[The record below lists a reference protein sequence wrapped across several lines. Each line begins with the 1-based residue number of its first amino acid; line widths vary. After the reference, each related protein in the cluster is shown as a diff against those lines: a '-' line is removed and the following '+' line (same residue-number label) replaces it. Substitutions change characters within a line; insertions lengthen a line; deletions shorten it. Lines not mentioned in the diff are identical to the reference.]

1 MRPSRSSRK
10 HGTGRRG
17 SRAGAIRHEGQQKQ
31 AQRELEATQRG
42 GPAAPSLRAVFA
54 WVGPLLLL
62 ASVAAG
68 VWFFVFR
75 ESASDRVD
83 RLVGEAREAMELYEY
98 GRAELLLLEA
108 IDTIPESAQLHHN
121 LGALYVRMER
131 WEDAR
136 LAFETAASLVGS
148 DPNANEVLAEEYFQ
162 LASMNIRLNRYE
174 EAELALENAIAA
186 RPTHKIL
193 HTRLIDLQ
201 LGYLGKPE
209 LADSSTSRF
218 LRLCGGTPENLRDAA
233 WIHYRRNSFK
243 PAIELA
249 GAAAQEVDSM
259 IAAHVIVAK
268 SYWKAQ
274 LLDDGLAYVAGPLQR
289 YPDEPALWVA
299 KGSLQIGRG
308 RYDEALESLDR
319 AIEIEPS
326 RYEAHQARMM
336 EFFNAN
342 RLQESMEQARICYE
356 MTENENE
363 RRFLQSHIHRIQE
376 RMREQAP
383 NESGGGGP

>member
-1 MRPSRSSRK
+1 M
-10 HGTGRRG
+10 H
-17 SRAGAIRHEGQQKQ
+17 
-31 AQRELEATQRG
+31 RG
-42 GPAAPSLRAVFA
+42 GPTGPSVRALLA
-54 WVGPLLLL
+54 WLGPLLLL

-83 RLVGEAREAMELYEY
+83 RLVGEAREAMELYEH

-131 WEDAR
+131 WDDAR
-136 LAFETAASLVGS
+136 LAFERAASLVGS
-148 DPNANEVLAEEYFQ
+148 DPDANEVLAEEYLQ
-162 LASMNIRLNRYE
+162 LASMNIRLSRYD

-186 RPTHKIL
+186 RPTHRIL

-201 LGYLGKPE
+201 LGYLRKPE
-209 LADSSTSRF
+209 QADSSTSRF
-218 LRLCGGTPENLRDAA
+218 LRLCGSTPENLRDAA
-233 WIHYRRNSFK
+233 WIHYRRNSF
-243 PAIELA
+243 ELA
-249 GAAAQEVDSM
+249 IDLAAAAAQEVDSM
-259 IAAHVIVAK
+259 IAAHVIIAK

-299 KGSLQIGRG
+299 KGSLEIGKG

-326 RYEAHQARMM
+326 HYEAHQARMM
-336 EFFNAN
+336 AFFNAD
-342 RLQESMEQARICYE
+342 RLQESMEQARICHE
-356 MTENENE
+356 MTENESE
-363 RRFLQSHIHRIQE
+363 RRFLQSHIRRIQE
-376 RMREQAP
+376 RMQEQTP
-383 NESGGGGP
+383 NSESGGRGP